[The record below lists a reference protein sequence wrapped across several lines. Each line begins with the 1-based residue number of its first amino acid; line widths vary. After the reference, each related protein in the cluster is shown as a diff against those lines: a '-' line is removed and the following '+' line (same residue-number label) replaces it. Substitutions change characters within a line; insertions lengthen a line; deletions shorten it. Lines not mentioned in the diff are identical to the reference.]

1 MKYALSSNFLCLSWP
16 KFMKLGQGRFPIW
29 SRPALLIDLFFWRGL
44 NIVTTILLFK
54 PDLLLI
60 QLRPAREKRGFSISL
75 EDEFTKRRKTWSWT
89 GAWKV
94 KKMTCSSVF
103 CFCAF
108 VSVFVAKK
116 EQVWLIGKIK
126 WEVLRCYCYPVTR
139 PHCPHHPYHPFFSA
153 FYFWRAILEQF
164 VLVVISY
171 SWEYTSILVG
181 VKTPHFASILQNQA
195 HSSL

>member
-29 SRPALLIDLFFWRGL
+29 SRSAHLIDLFFDDGWILWPQFCCL
-44 NIVTTILLFK
+44 NLIFYWYSW
-54 PDLLLI
+54 DLL
-60 QLRPAREKRGFSISL
+60 EKKRGFSISL

-94 KKMTCSSVF
+94 KKMTCISVF
-103 CFCAF
+103 CSRAF

-153 FYFWRAILEQF
+153 FYFLRAILEQF
-164 VLVVISY
+164 VLVVKSY
-171 SWEYTSILVG
+171 SLE
-181 VKTPHFASILQNQA
+181 
-195 HSSL
+195 